1 MHYMDS
7 DEENGEVDAEQIIS
21 SPDNSDDEEEDE
33 LSAQEARNI
42 ALIVKVINKSLKPQL
57 DNMLQ
62 VVKNNQQQNQTSSM
76 LVNERV
82 RVLEETKQLEIAG
95 ER

>member
-21 SPDNSDDEEEDE
+21 SPDNSDAEEEDE
-33 LSAQEARNI
+33 LSAQEARNM

-62 VVKNNQQQNQTSSM
+62 VVQNNQQQNQASSM

-82 RVLEETKQLEIAG
+82 RVLEEAKQLEIAG